1 MRTCKLNPDRKPLTN
16 HKCNFNVAQHKD
28 WNCQYCDCVF
38 DTKSAL
44 YEHLHNTHNI
54 QRRIRNQT
62 CPYCGVTMQ
71 NKRKHL
77 LECPNRRH
85 KGFTWTNE
93 EKKKLSDARKKY
105 LANNLDKHPWKKNS
119 KFKSEPCEY
128 LKKFLKEHNY
138 VFEEEFTDP
147 VWLHKYSA
155 DICFTD
161 KRIIIEVNGN
171 QHYTN
176 GQLTDYYQARHDYLV
191 SQGYKVIEFHYS
203 KCYKE
208 SDVEQLMNELNL

>member
-1 MRTCKLNPDRKPLTN
+1 
-16 HKCNFNVAQHKD
+16 
-28 WNCQYCDCVF
+28 
-38 DTKSAL
+38 
-44 YEHLHNTHNI
+44 
-54 QRRIRNQT
+54 
-62 CPYCGVTMQ
+62 MQ

-77 LECPNRRH
+77 LECQNRRH
-85 KGFTWTNE
+85 KGFTWTDE
-93 EKKKLSDARKKY
+93 EKKKLSEARKKY

-128 LKKFLKEHNY
+128 LKKLLKEHNY

-147 VWLHKYSA
+147 AWLHKYSA

-171 QHYTN
+171 QHYIN